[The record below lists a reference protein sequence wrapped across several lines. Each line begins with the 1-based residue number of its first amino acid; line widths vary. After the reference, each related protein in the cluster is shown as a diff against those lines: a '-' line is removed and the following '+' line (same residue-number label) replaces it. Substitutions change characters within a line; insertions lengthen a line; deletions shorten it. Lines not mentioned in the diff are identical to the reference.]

1 MKPALIYYK
10 ENVFS
15 QLDYFQNIRLAT
27 SGRTVD
33 GRFYLTYNDLSESY
47 KKEGF
52 TAIFIMNT
60 LSDNAMELQGL
71 QMAHYIRIITRGEG
85 VGKLPIFLIGSENFT
100 ELLRLSDYSSI
111 LQTPAVE
118 LLPYSKEKVKN
129 VIDNIHTYKHLENYE
144 AYLKKT
150 HIPQPNNYLSHHSI
164 TSEWSLYQWSKCLNI
179 KPAIEN
185 HIERNLYYRYV
196 TSQHPESNDKVTIDY
211 PPYPSE
217 SESGKKRIL
226 IIDDEADKGWGE
238 LYKALFSHYS
248 CIEVNTL
255 KDFDYASDTKET
267 LLQKV
272 KEAIE
277 ENRFEPYHLV
287 LLDIRLLQ
295 DDFNKQTD
303 FSSFDVIDRLQALNK
318 GIPIIIVTASNK
330 AWNLQ
335 YTLNRNVFAYITKE
349 SIFDKS
355 CSKEKLEELLKQ
367 SVDAI
372 SKSHF
377 LQKVAE
383 NEKIILDRL
392 NDKTSTISVPIRK
405 RMLYNIKEQIEIAW
419 VMLTNYRFDERYL
432 RYAYLSYYQIL
443 ELFVDTDSDMYI
455 KIEDKKEIYC
465 EDTKGEYINCS
476 EKLKSCYDK
485 TKKGHL
491 IQITK
496 NNRNEKD
503 LEPSSSYA
511 RIGSWMF
518 ARTKDWDFITLLEL
532 NSTRNNNTHG
542 GSSTSNIDLEKRL
555 LKMMA
560 LIINFMNNA

>member
-27 SGRTVD
+27 SGHTVD
-33 GRFYLTYNDLSESY
+33 ERFYLTFNDLSESY
-47 KKEGF
+47 NKEEI

-60 LSDNAMELQGL
+60 LSDNAIELQGL

-85 VGKLPIFLIGSENFT
+85 VGKLPIFLIGSENIT

-144 AYLKKT
+144 GYLKKT

-179 KPAIEN
+179 KSAIEN
-185 HIERNLYYRYV
+185 HIERNLYYRYI
-196 TSQHPESNDKVTIDY
+196 TSQHPESDDKVTIDY

-217 SESGKKRIL
+217 SEPEKKRIL

-255 KDFDYASDTKET
+255 KGFDYASDTKET

-272 KEAIE
+272 KETILEKA
-277 ENRFEPYHLV
+277 FEPYHLV

-295 DDFNKQTD
+295 DDFNKKTD
-303 FSSFDVIDRLQALNK
+303 FSSFDVINMLQTLNK
-318 GIPIIIVTASNK
+318 GIQIIIVTASNK

-335 YTLNRNVFAYITKE
+335 YTLNKNVFAYITKE

-367 SVDAI
+367 SVNAI

-377 LQKVAE
+377 LKKVAE
-383 NEKIILDRL
+383 NEKKILDRL

-405 RMLYNIKEQIEIAW
+405 KMLDNIREQIEIAW
-419 VMLTNYRFDERYL
+419 IMLTNYRFDERYL

-443 ELFVDTDSDMYI
+443 ELFAEPSPDMYI
-455 KIEDKKEIYC
+455 KIKNKKDIYC
-465 EDTKGEYINCS
+465 EDINGNDINCS
-476 EKLKSCYDK
+476 EKLKMIYDK
-485 TKKGHL
+485 TWKGNL
-491 IQITK
+491 IQQTQGTHK
-496 NNRNEKD
+496 EKE
-503 LEPSSSYA
+503 LELTPYA

-518 ARTKDWDFITLLEL
+518 ARTTNRHFMTLLEL

-560 LIINFMNNA
+560 LIIDFMNNA

>member
-27 SGRTVD
+27 SGHTVD
-33 GRFYLTYNDLSESY
+33 ERFYLTFNDLSESY
-47 KKEGF
+47 NKEGI

-60 LSDNAMELQGL
+60 LSDNAIELQGL

-85 VGKLPIFLIGSENFT
+85 VGKLPIFLIGSENIT

-179 KPAIEN
+179 KSAIEN
-185 HIERNLYYRYV
+185 HIERNLYYRYI
-196 TSQHPESNDKVTIDY
+196 TSQHPESDDKVTIDY

-217 SESGKKRIL
+217 SEPEKKRIL

-255 KDFDYASDTKET
+255 KGFDYASDTKET

-272 KEAIE
+272 KETIL
-277 ENRFEPYHLV
+277 ENAFEPYHLV

-295 DDFNKQTD
+295 DDFNKKTD
-303 FSSFDVIDRLQALNK
+303 FSSFDVINMLQTLNK
-318 GIPIIIVTASNK
+318 GIQIIIVTASNK

-335 YTLNRNVFAYITKE
+335 YTLNKNVFAYITKE

-367 SVDAI
+367 SVNAI

-383 NEKIILDRL
+383 NEK
-392 NDKTSTISVPIRK
+392 
-405 RMLYNIKEQIEIAW
+405 
-419 VMLTNYRFDERYL
+419 
-432 RYAYLSYYQIL
+432 
-443 ELFVDTDSDMYI
+443 
-455 KIEDKKEIYC
+455 
-465 EDTKGEYINCS
+465 
-476 EKLKSCYDK
+476 
-485 TKKGHL
+485 
-491 IQITK
+491 
-496 NNRNEKD
+496 
-503 LEPSSSYA
+503 
-511 RIGSWMF
+511 
-518 ARTKDWDFITLLEL
+518 
-532 NSTRNNNTHG
+532 
-542 GSSTSNIDLEKRL
+542 
-555 LKMMA
+555 
-560 LIINFMNNA
+560 

>member
-355 CSKEKLEELLKQ
+355 CSKEKLKELLKQ

>member
-277 ENRFEPYHLV
+277 KNRFEPYHLV

>member
-455 KIEDKKEIYC
+455 KIKDKKEIYC

>member
-33 GRFYLTYNDLSESY
+33 ERFYLTFNDLSESY

-60 LSDNAMELQGL
+60 LSDNAIELQGL

-85 VGKLPIFLIGSENFT
+85 VGKLPIFLIGSENIT

-129 VIDNIHTYKHLENYE
+129 VIDNIQSYKHLENYE
-144 AYLKKT
+144 AYLEKT

-164 TSEWSLYQWSKCLNI
+164 TSEWSLYQWSTCLNI
-179 KPAIEN
+179 KPAIAN

-196 TSQHPESNDKVTIDY
+196 ISQHPESDVKVTIDY
-211 PPYPSE
+211 PPYS
-217 SESGKKRIL
+217 SESGSEKKRIL

-248 CIEVNTL
+248 NIEVNTL
-255 KDFDYASDTKET
+255 KGFDYASDTKAT

-277 ENRFEPYHLV
+277 ERPFEPYHLV

-295 DDFNKQTD
+295 DDFKKKTD
-303 FSSFDVIDRLQALNK
+303 FSSFDVINRLQALNK
-318 GIPIIIVTASNK
+318 GIQIIIVTASNK
-330 AWNLQ
+330 VWNLQ

-349 SIFDKS
+349 SIFDKC
-355 CSKEKLEELLKQ
+355 CSKEKLEKLLKQ

-383 NEKIILDRL
+383 NEKRILDKL
-392 NDKTSTISVPIRK
+392 NNKTSTISVPIRE

-443 ELFVDTDSDMYI
+443 ELFAETGTGMYI
-455 KIEDKKEIYC
+455 KIKNKKDIYC
-465 EDTKGEYINCS
+465 EDTKGKDINCS
-476 EKLKSCYDK
+476 EQLKMIYNK
-485 TKKGHL
+485 IWNGNL
-491 IQITK
+491 IQQTQGS
-496 NNRNEKD
+496 RTEKE
-503 LEPSSSYA
+503 LELGSYA

-518 ARTKDWDFITLLEL
+518 ARTTNRHFMTLLEL

-542 GSSTSNIDLEKRL
+542 GSSTPNIDLEKRL

-560 LIINFMNNA
+560 LIIDFMDNA